1 MNKTSRKIFVFILI
15 LVLTSFACQAVTNTP
30 TPLPTALP
38 NTITPEPTATVEVI
52 PTPTQNSQRSFLQED
67 LSTKEQLSIFKDLW
81 DVVNEEYLYEDFN
94 GLDWDQTFLDTNL
107 LIEAG
112 LRNVEFYELMY
123 ELVYGLG
130 DQHSVFLTPAE
141 VDAEEADYLGESDYG
156 GIGVW
161 VSIIPERDRAVVL
174 LTFKDGPAE
183 KAGIKS
189 HDSILFVGDLPVLT
203 EHDTLSDQII
213 GTPGTSVTITVQT
226 PGEDPREITLVREK
240 IVATYPVP
248 FETLDSPGKLKIG
261 YLFIPTFSENSI
273 DNQVGEAL
281 EEMGELDVL
290 IIDNRFNG
298 GGFDNVMGNT
308 ISYFVSGIVGH
319 FTNRNQQEALN
330 IRPKHIFNSQEMPL
344 VVLVGEGTVSFGEI
358 SSGILQDQERAYLIG
373 QTTDGNVETLWGYD
387 FKDGS
392 RAWIAHDTFKPINH
406 PEIDWENDG
415 IIPDLTVE
423 SDWDFVTLDTDPVI
437 LAALEYFDSIE

>member
-1 MNKTSRKIFVFILI
+1 
-15 LVLTSFACQAVTNTP
+15 
-30 TPLPTALP
+30 
-38 NTITPEPTATVEVI
+38 
-52 PTPTQNSQRSFLQED
+52 
-67 LSTKEQLSIFKDLW
+67 
-81 DVVNEEYLYEDFN
+81 
-94 GLDWDQTFLDTNL
+94 
-107 LIEAG
+107 
-112 LRNVEFYELMY
+112 
-123 ELVYGLG
+123 
-130 DQHSVFLTPAE
+130 
-141 VDAEEADYLGESDYG
+141 
-156 GIGVW
+156 
-161 VSIIPERDRAVVL
+161 
-174 LTFKDGPAE
+174 
-183 KAGIKS
+183 
-189 HDSILFVGDLPVLT
+189 
-203 EHDTLSDQII
+203 
-213 GTPGTSVTITVQT
+213 
-226 PGEDPREITLVREK
+226 
-240 IVATYPVP
+240 
-248 FETLDSPGKLKIG
+248 
-261 YLFIPTFSENSI
+261 
-273 DNQVGEAL
+273 
-281 EEMGELDVL
+281 MGELDGL